1 MLSLAEALDWRRR
14 VLFCAQLLMLALI
27 AGCASKD
34 PSPTVP
40 VVEPPPPAI
49 PQEVSVQR
57 RSQLHTELAAGYYER
72 GQMDVALEELKEAS
86 ALDPNNAKTYNVY
99 GLVYAVLGEQ
109 QKAEESFKKALALAP
124 QDAEIR
130 QNWGWYLC
138 THDRPRDSIA
148 EFEAAVRN
156 PLYKTP
162 DIPLVNAARCS
173 ALIGDAK
180 AAESYYQRAL
190 RVAPGN
196 EAAIYGLALL
206 AYRSGRY
213 EEARRWLKSS
223 RQSTPSAEELYLG
236 MCTERRLG
244 DGKAE
249 NSYAVQLRNRYPD
262 SAEVKALG
270 PGSCE

>member
-1 MLSLAEALDWRRR
+1 MLSLAAALDLRHRA
-14 VLFCAQLLMLALI
+14 LLCLQLLALALL
-27 AGCASKD
+27 AGCASKE
-34 PSPTVP
+34 PAPTPP
-40 VVEPPPPAI
+40 VAEPPPTAV

-72 GQMDVALEELKEAS
+72 GQMDVALEELKEA
-86 ALDPNNAKTYNVY
+86 AVLDPNNARTYNVY
-99 GLVYAVLGEQ
+99 GLVYAVLGET
-109 QKAEESFKKALALAP
+109 QKAEESFTKALSLAP

-138 THDRPRDSIA
+138 THDRPRESIV

-173 ALIGDAK
+173 ALLGDTK
-180 AAESYYQRAL
+180 AAESFYQRAL

-206 AYRSGRY
+206 AYRGGSY
-213 EEARRWLKSS
+213 DDARRWLKSS
-223 RQSTPSAEELYLG
+223 RQPVPSAESLYLG
-236 MCTERRLG
+236 LCIERRLG
-244 DGKAE
+244 DAKAE
-249 NSYAVQLRNRYPD
+249 NSYTVQLRNRYPD